1 MYLATTACSFL
12 SDIVLILTICTFSYI
27 SLSNSLRSY
36 KITCVFDQHCTIHP
50 GVAKL
55 IRRWIKS
62 IDIIDI
68 NRYNPPI
75 LLSNDIGINKLE
87 SKSQN

>member
-1 MYLATTACSFL
+1 MHLFL
-12 SDIVLILTICTFSYI
+12 HFSVVLTVYDRTKLPVYSI
-27 SLSNSLRSY
+27 S
-36 KITCVFDQHCTIHP
+36 CTIHP

-87 SKSQN
+87 SKSQKK